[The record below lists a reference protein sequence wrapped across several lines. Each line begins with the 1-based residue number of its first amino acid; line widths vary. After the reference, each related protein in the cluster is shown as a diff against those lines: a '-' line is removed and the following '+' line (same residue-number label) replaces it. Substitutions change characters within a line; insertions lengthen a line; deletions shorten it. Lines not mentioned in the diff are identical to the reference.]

1 MNQIEQLKQQILS
14 QSPTDEQRDA
24 IFADE
29 LEFLLRASPGSG
41 KTWTSCRRFI
51 WRGANWH
58 HKVGGLALL
67 SFTNTAIRE
76 FHEATIK
83 VGRRELLSN
92 PNYLGTFDSYVE
104 RFVITPFGHLLNDSA
119 KRPKLFLSPRLGDW
133 NNKKLQG
140 WTEIAGGKK
149 RPVPAWE
156 IIPFPDNGK
165 VAFRASSRFGGKTL
179 SFEGRN
185 PVAEFFKLGYY
196 THAQRVY
203 MACKIL
209 FARPHIADCLA
220 RRFPEIIVDEAQ
232 DTNIWLLIL
241 LNYLRE
247 NGTKVTLVGDP
258 DQCIYEFSMADAT
271 SLPALKEKWG
281 IPEKPL
287 SRSFRCNN
295 LIARSV
301 NHISGNDGFEGCGEP
316 LNEHCRPFIV
326 READNAFSKSIFSFA
341 AHLTRAGILQKDTA
355 ILCRAHQ
362 QLEAIRG
369 VVNYTGLKGLTKEL
383 ALAAFHRDVRKD
395 YRRAFRIIEDCIRE
409 MIDEPDYWDKLDED
423 PVGAV
428 STNFRLALWKFTKST
443 EGLPSVGVSGIIWIE
458 QLKENLAQLLQE
470 LGIKNIPK
478 LGQKIRKTGLDLEQ
492 LALPLFQ
499 PQTLFPPIRQ
509 ETIHHVKGESI
520 DAVLLLG
527 STKFFNSVV
536 TAIEGGENSEER
548 RLAYVA
554 MTRAR
559 HALVVGLP
567 ASHFDN
573 HADKWISWGFK
584 TI

>member
-1 MNQIEQLKQQILS
+1 MSQTEQLREQILS
-14 QSPTDEQRDA
+14 QNPTDQQRDA

-92 PNYLGTFDSYVE
+92 PNYVGTFDSFVE
-104 RFVITPFGHLLNDSA
+104 RFIITPFGHLLNGSA
-119 KRPKLFLSPRLGDW
+119 KRPKLFLAPRPGDW

-140 WTEIAGGKK
+140 WTEVTGGKK

-179 SFEGRN
+179 SFQWGN
-185 PVAEFFKLGYY
+185 PVAEFFRLGYY
-196 THAQRVY
+196 SHAQRVY
-203 MACKIL
+203 LACSIL

-241 LNYLRE
+241 LNFLRE
-247 NGTKVTLVGDP
+247 KGTKVTLVGDP

-271 SLPALKEKWG
+271 SLPALKEKWD
-281 IPEKPL
+281 IPERPL

-295 LIARSV
+295 AIADSV
-301 NHISGNDGFEGCGEP
+301 RHISGNESFEGCGES
-316 LNEHCRPFIV
+316 LNEHCSSFIV
-326 READNAFSKSIFSFA
+326 REVDNAFSGCISSFE
-341 AHLTRAGILQKDTA
+341 AHLARAGISQGGSA

-369 VVNYTGLKGLTKEL
+369 VVNYTALQGLTKEM

-395 YRRAFRIIEDCIRE
+395 YKKAFQIIEHAIRE
-409 MIDEPDYWDKLDED
+409 MIDEPDFWDALDDDPEGEASTEFKL
-423 PVGAV
+423 
-428 STNFRLALWKFTKST
+428 NLWKFTKSQD
-443 EGLPSVGVSGIIWIE
+443 GLPSVGENGTVWID
-458 QLKENLAQLLQE
+458 QLKTNLAPLLKE
-470 LGIKNIPK
+470 LGITSIPK
-478 LGQKIRKTGLDLEQ
+478 LGQKIRRTGLDQQQ

-499 PQTLFPPIRQ
+499 LQTLFPHIRQ
-509 ETIHHVKGESI
+509 ETIHQVKGESI
-520 DAVLLLG
+520 DAVLVLG

-536 TAIEGGENSEER
+536 TAIEGGENTEER

-573 HADKWISWGFK
+573 HAEKWISWGFR

>member
-1 MNQIEQLKQQILS
+1 MSQIEQLRGQILS
-14 QSPTDEQRDA
+14 QTPTDQQRDA
-24 IFADE
+24 IFAEE

-83 VGRRELLSN
+83 VGRRNLLSD
-92 PNYLGTFDSYVE
+92 PNYVGTFDSFVE
-104 RFVITPFGHLLNDSA
+104 RFVITPFGHLINGSA
-119 KRPKLFLSPRLGDW
+119 KRPKLFLAPRPGDW

-140 WTEIAGGKK
+140 WTDVMGGQK
-149 RPVPAWE
+149 RRVPAWE

-165 VAFRASSRFGGKTL
+165 VAFRASSAFGGKTL
-179 SFEGRN
+179 SFQWGN
-185 PVAEFFKLGYY
+185 PVVEFFRLGYY

-203 MACKIL
+203 LACRIL
-209 FARPHIADCLA
+209 FERPHIAQCLSL
-220 RRFPEIIVDEAQ
+220 RFPEVIVDEAQ
-232 DTNIWLLIL
+232 DTNVWLLIL
-241 LNYLRE
+241 LNFLRE
-247 NGTKVTLVGDP
+247 KGTKVTLVGDP

-281 IPEKPL
+281 IPERPL

-295 LIARSV
+295 VIATAVR
-301 NHISGNDGFEGCGEP
+301 HISGNTDFEGCGEP
-316 LNEHCRPFIV
+316 LNEHCRSFIV
-326 READNAFSKSIFSFA
+326 RGADNLFSGCISSFE
-341 AHLTRAGILQKDTA
+341 AHLSRAGISQDRSA

-369 VVNYTGLKGLTKEL
+369 VVNYTDLQGLTKEM
-383 ALAAFHRDVRKD
+383 ALAAFHRDVRND
-395 YRRAFRIIEDCIRE
+395 YKKAFQILENAIRE
-409 MIDEPDYWDKLDED
+409 MIDEPDFWDALDEN
-423 PVGAV
+423 PEGVV
-428 STNFRLALWKFTKST
+428 SAEFRLALWKFTKSK
-443 EGLPSVGVSGIIWIE
+443 EGLPSVGESGIAWIDK
-458 QLKENLAQLLQE
+458 LKANLASLLHN
-470 LGIKNIPK
+470 LGIRNIPK
-478 LGQKIRKTGLDLEQ
+478 LGQKIRKTGLDQHQ

-499 PQTLFPPIRQ
+499 PQTLFPLIRQ
-509 ETIHHVKGESI
+509 ETIHQVKGESI
-520 DAVLLLG
+520 DAVLVLG
-527 STKFFNSVV
+527 STRFFNSVV
-536 TAIEGGENSEER
+536 SAIEGGENTEDR

-559 HALVVGLP
+559 HALLVGLP

-573 HADKWISWGFK
+573 HAAKWVSWGFN

>member
-1 MNQIEQLKQQILS
+1 MNQKEQLREQILS
-14 QSPTDEQRDA
+14 QQPTDQQREA
-24 IFADE
+24 IFATE

-58 HKVGGLALL
+58 HKVGGIALL

-83 VGRRELLSN
+83 VGRRDLLSN
-92 PNYLGTFDSYVE
+92 PNFVGTFDSFVE
-104 RFVITPFGHLLNDSA
+104 RFIITPFGHLLKDIA
-119 KRPKLFLSPRLGDW
+119 KRPKLFLGPRPGDW
-133 NNKKLQG
+133 NNKKLHG
-140 WTEIAGGKK
+140 WTEIAEGQK

-156 IIPFPDNGK
+156 IIPFPLNGK
-165 VAFRASSRFGGKTL
+165 VAFRASSKFGGQTL
-179 SFEGRN
+179 SFQGAN
-185 PVAEFFKLGYY
+185 PVSEFFKLGYY
-196 THAQRVY
+196 THGQRVY
-203 MACKIL
+203 LACRIL
-209 FARPHIADCLA
+209 FERPHIAQCLS
-220 RRFPEIIVDEAQ
+220 RRFPEVIVDEAQ

-241 LNYLRE
+241 LNFLRE
-247 NGTKVTLVGDP
+247 KGMKVTLIGDP

-281 IPEKPL
+281 IIEKPL

-295 LIARSV
+295 VIASAVRY
-301 NHISGNDGFEGCGEP
+301 ISGNADFDGCGEP
-316 LNEHCRPFIV
+316 LNEHCRAFIV
-326 READNAFSKSIFSFA
+326 RGSGNMFSDCISSFE
-341 AHLTRAGILQKDTA
+341 AHLSRAGISLDGSA

-369 VVNYTGLKGLTKEL
+369 VANYNELQGLTKEL
-383 ALAAFHRDVRKD
+383 ALAAFHRDIRKD
-395 YRRAFRIIEDCIRE
+395 YKTAFRILEKAIRE
-409 MIDEPDYWDKLDED
+409 LIDEPDFWDTLDEN
-423 PVGAV
+423 PESVAAIE
-428 STNFRLALWKFTKST
+428 FRLALWRFTKCQG
-443 EGLPSVGVSGIIWIE
+443 GLPSVGESATAWIDK
-458 QLKENLAQLLQE
+458 LKANLAPLLSN

-478 LGQKIRKTGLDLEQ
+478 LGQKIRRTGLDQQQ
-492 LALPLFQ
+492 LALPLFE

-509 ETIHHVKGESI
+509 ATIHQVKGESI
-520 DAVLLLG
+520 DAVLVLG

-536 TAIEGGENSEER
+536 SAMERGENTEDR

-559 HALVVGLP
+559 HTLMLGLP
-567 ASHFDN
+567 SSHFDK
-573 HADKWISWGFK
+573 HADKWVSWGFN